1 MKLINTLFAFLFLT
15 LIASCSSSSKVKYDY
30 DPEVNF
36 VSLKTFDWMKQPASS
51 GGGVKAALARNT
63 LLDKRIKNAVNRQLT
78 AKGLKQDSSNP
89 DFVIAYH
96 VGVEDKVDVRDWG
109 YTYAI
114 RGRYWGVRTRGVEVH
129 QYKEGTLILDFVDA
143 KTMELLWRAA
153 GSGAAKEN
161 PTPKE
166 VEKSINKAIA
176 KFLENFPPATT
187 TPST

>member
-1 MKLINTLFAFLFLT
+1 MRLNILPSFLFLT
-15 LIASCSSSSKVKYDY
+15 MLMACASGRVNYDY
-30 DPEVNF
+30 DPDANF
-36 VSLKTFDWMKQPASS
+36 ASLKTFDWMKQSAKASV
-51 GGGVKAALARNT
+51 GVKEALARNT

-96 VGVEDKVDVRDWG
+96 VGVEDKINNQDWG
-109 YTYAI
+109 YSYAV
-114 RGRYWGVRTRGVEVH
+114 RGRYWGVRTRDVQVH

-143 KTMELLWRAA
+143 KTKELLWRAT
-153 GSGAAKEN
+153 GSGVAKEN
-161 PTPKE
+161 PTPAE

-187 TPST
+187 PSS

>member
-36 VSLKTFDWMKQPASS
+36 ASLKTFDWMKQPASS

-63 LLDKRIKNAVNRQLT
+63 LLDKRIKNAVNREL
-78 AKGLKQDSSNP
+78 AVKGLKQDSSNP

-96 VGVEDKVDVRDWG
+96 VGVEDKINIQDWG
-109 YTYAI
+109 YSYAV
-114 RGRYWGVRTRGVEVH
+114 RGRYWGVRTRDVQVH

-143 KTMELLWRAA
+143 KTKELLWRAT
-153 GSGAAKEN
+153 GSGVAKEN
-161 PTPKE
+161 PTPAE

-176 KFLENFPPATT
+176 KFLENFPPTT